1 MSFDLAT
8 LARRQRN
15 IRRPIITIRDIVPPA
30 VMASDLYRAVYAPVV
45 QLWSAAA
52 ERALAEYS
60 RTSALINDAPS
71 DLRQVLDDAAGE
83 FDRLFLLLR
92 PRLADWLLRTE
103 RWQRQKWRGAVLSA
117 TGVDL
122 QTMIGPETVRETLDS
137 YLEWNAALVKDV
149 SAQAQKRIS
158 DAVFEGV
165 TQRKPARDVAAK
177 VREAGAM
184 TRRRSIGIAS
194 DQLSKVTSA
203 LASERRR
210 EAGIERWE
218 WVHSGKLHPR
228 ENHKAR
234 NGKTFSDADAP
245 KDLPGRLPYCG
256 CRERAVLDF
265 G

>member
-1 MSFDLAT
+1 MFDLAAMT
-8 LARRQRN
+8 RRQRN
-15 IRRPIITIRDIVPPA
+15 IRRPSIKIRDIAPPA
-30 VMASDLYRAVYAPVV
+30 VMASDLYRACYAPVV
-45 QLWSAAA
+45 QVWSRAA
-52 ERALAEYS
+52 ERVITEYGRTLAL
-60 RTSALINDAPS
+60 TTDAPS
-71 DLRQVLDDAAGE
+71 DLRHVLDAAAAE
-83 FDRLFLLLR
+83 FERLFLLLR
-92 PRLADWLLRTE
+92 PRLTDWLVRTE
-103 RWQRQKWRGAVLSA
+103 RWQRGKWRGAVLSA

-122 QTMIGPETVRETLDS
+122 QTLIGPEDVRETLES
-137 YLEWNAALVKDV
+137 YLEWNVALVRDV

-158 DAVFEGV
+158 DAIFDGLTNRTPV
-165 TQRKPARDVAAK
+165 RDVAAK
-177 VREAGAM
+177 VREASAM
-184 TRRRSIGIAS
+184 SRRRSIGIAS

-228 ENHKAR
+228 EDHKAR
-234 NGKTFSDADAP
+234 NGKVYSDADAP